1 MALADSAGLP
11 LGVSIASGSRHDVSL
26 VEQTLDEA
34 FVEVLPQNLVGDK
47 GFDSRPLAQN
57 LDEERGVTLLAPKRG
72 GRRASKRNQDGRKM
86 RRYKRR
92 WKVERLFAWL
102 KQFRRIATRWEYK
115 ADNYLGFL
123 HLGCIAI
130 LLRHM

>member
-11 LGVSIASGSRHDVSL
+11 LAVSIADGSRHDVGL

-34 FVEVLPQNLVGDK
+34 VTDTLPPNLIGDRA
-47 GFDSRPLAQN
+47 FDSYPLAER
-57 LDEERGVTLLAPKRG
+57 LREERGIELIAPKRSNSF
-72 GRRASKRNQDGRKM
+72 RRRQDGRRL

-102 KQFRRIATRWEYK
+102 KQFRRLAIRWEHK
-115 ADNYLGFL
+115 AENFLAFL
-123 HLGCIAI
+123 HLGCIAV
-130 LLRHM
+130 LLRRL

>member
-11 LGVSIASGSRHDVSL
+11 LAVSIADGSRHDVRL
-26 VEQTLDEA
+26 VEPTLDEA
-34 FVEVLPQNLVGDK
+34 VTSTLPPNLIGDRAY
-47 GFDSRPLAQN
+47 DSYPLAAR
-57 LDEERGVTLLAPKRG
+57 LREERGIELIAPKRSNSF
-72 GRRASKRNQDGRKM
+72 RRQQDGRRL

-102 KQFRRIATRWEYK
+102 KQFRRLATRWEYK
-115 ADNYLGFL
+115 AENFLAFL

-130 LLRHM
+130 LLRRL